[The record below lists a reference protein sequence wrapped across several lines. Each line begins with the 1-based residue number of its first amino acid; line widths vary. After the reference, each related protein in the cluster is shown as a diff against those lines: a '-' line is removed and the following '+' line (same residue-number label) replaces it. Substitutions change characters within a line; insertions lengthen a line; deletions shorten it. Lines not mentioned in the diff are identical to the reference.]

1 MKKIIP
7 FTVLIILLLFNSNS
21 YSQNI
26 VINGKVNKTNALI
39 RLFTYNDML
48 TCEQT
53 KIIETYSDDNGNFHL
68 EANIND
74 ITMSQ
79 IAVNLERLDILLNP
93 NSFYN
98 IEITIPE
105 QSDDISYFERQTP
118 SLKIIDAKDKNLYYQ
133 YFMSE
138 MIIDDFVINYFN
150 RLYRG
155 HQTTLLDTIDNKI
168 NKELGEISSGYIK
181 DYLRYRKAAIQMAID
196 NDDAKRVINQ
206 YYNKQNLL
214 YSQPAY
220 MDLFKEIFDD
230 YLLSR
235 QFEPSEFLDMFHS
248 GYDKFYSYLKEKDAF
263 LSDNP
268 CLAELIVIWN
278 MKRMYYENPKERKII
293 LKYFDEIKQNTKYQK
308 HKQIIND
315 IQNQIKRL
323 AYNSAAPMFTLK
335 NAAGQDVKL
344 SDYKN
349 NMVLLQ
355 FVEKVSPMIEY
366 HFDKLKKL
374 ALQWQDTV
382 NIITI
387 ATDDSFENFK
397 QMFGKKGFNW
407 TLLNLGND
415 FLLLEK
421 YQIKT
426 FPDYII
432 IKPGCKIG
440 MAPAP
445 APDQYL
451 DYHIRR
457 IFKHL

>member
-26 VINGKVNKTNALI
+26 IINGNVNKTNALV

-53 KIIETYSDDNGNFHL
+53 KIVETHSDDNGNFHL
-68 EANIND
+68 EATIND

-79 IAVNLERLDILLNP
+79 IAVNLEHVDILLNP
-93 NSFYN
+93 NSSYH
-98 IEITIPE
+98 IEINIPE

-118 SLKIIDAKDKNLYYQ
+118 SLKILDTEDKNLYYQ

-138 MIIDDFVINYFN
+138 IIIDDFVINYFN

-155 HQTTLLDTIDNKI
+155 HQTSLLDTIDNKI
-168 NKELGEISSGYIK
+168 NKELGQISSGYIK
-181 DYLRYRKAAIQMAID
+181 DYIRYRKAAIQMVID
-196 NDDAKRVINQ
+196 NDNAKKVINQ
-206 YYNKQNLL
+206 YYNKQNPL

-235 QFEPSEFLDMFHS
+235 QFEPSALLEMFHS

-263 LSDNP
+263 LSDNL
-268 CLAELIVIWN
+268 CLAELIIVWN
-278 MKRMYYENPKERKII
+278 MKRMYYKNPNEREII
-293 LKYFDEIKQNTKYQK
+293 LKYFDEIKQTTKYQR

-323 AYNSAAPMFTLK
+323 AYNSPAPLFTLK
-335 NAAGQDVKL
+335 DAAGQDVKL

-355 FVEKVSPMIEY
+355 FVEKVSPMIEH
-366 HFDKLKKL
+366 HFSKLKEL
-374 ALQWQDTV
+374 HLQWQDTV

-387 ATDDSFENFK
+387 ATEDSFEDFK
-397 QMFGKKGFNW
+397 QMFDKKGINW
-407 TLLNLGND
+407 TLLDLGND

-432 IKPGCKIG
+432 IKPDCKIG

-451 DYHIRR
+451 DYHVRR